1 MNTPIR
7 TTNLPAAYGID
18 EVIGNVTIDGVQRT
32 RRISVESLAQQLG
45 GTPGTIG
52 PGAVTNEKLAA
63 GAVTDDK
70 VAHTLVGMG
79 ANPTGVFDASA
90 ILKAAVASMTSIKA
104 TPGTYLIDTDTT
116 VPAGVTVE
124 FDEGAVFEIGTGVT
138 LTWNG
143 GIKAGPYQRIFAGHL
158 VQSSYAS
165 NSLTPYTLAL
175 QGSRPRI
182 DWCSPWWFGAVGNGR
197 VVTDGEMTAAS
208 ASLTSASAAFT
219 AADVGKYIVVKGAGA
234 AGVPLI
240 STISAFVSSTQ
251 VTLAGAA
258 STTVSG
264 VRVAYGTDDYDAFV
278 CALFFGRRCYIPG
291 IDVDAGDRYLCRT
304 SLPVRQSNS
313 EIFGDGYS
321 SWMVLASFVASG
333 VGQFFGVAGLLP
345 TVSGGQPA
353 AFVSNVL
360 FRAIHIDTNN
370 GVNDNGIGGSMCRGV
385 KTLDCHFS
393 NVGRKAVTWQ
403 YHVHDNIVE
412 RNIVHSASMEV
423 GSTHSV
429 FSTEGENS
437 SFTYANGVSGF
448 DHDGADNTGH
458 VFRDCVV
465 HQSGYSGI
473 TVSNARSHLIDGMK
487 ITSLGALG
495 RPVIISRVSIDNTF
509 RAVKVKQS
517 TRGFLVITSATTI
530 SQRFEDCWIDD
541 CSGDYMLY
549 SEGPGS
555 TFIRCG
561 GTQTDDR
568 IAWTMKGA
576 DCSIDL
582 CRLLLPA
589 ITSATQAT
597 TLFSTASRFAMR
609 NCYVDS
615 ANALR
620 GFGGGTTADIEV
632 AGNTFTGGVTDG
644 ILTQGANAKVHHNT
658 IGGNAS
664 GRVRVGTGATGISVH
679 DNVLT
684 GGASATIDW
693 ATVADLW
700 ASGMKCNNI
709 GDYSTY
715 HCIRLGVRID
725 GSYGGSPESV
735 VTAAVGSTIRNIAGG
750 KLYVKATGSGNTG
763 WVVAGT
769 QT

>member
-1 MNTPIR
+1 MEDATAFATAAQGAKADTLPPIVDGSLLFDEDGLR
-7 TTNLPAAYGID
+7 KTKTHDEARSILRLKKVLDADTTGLIDVSSLFFGLVAAYSHVRLPPGIYY
-18 EVIGNVTIDGVQRT
+18 INSSG
-32 RRISVESLAQQLG
+32 
-45 GTPGTIG
+45 
-52 PGAVTNEKLAA
+52 
-63 GAVTDDK
+63 
-70 VAHTLVGMG
+70 
-79 ANPTGVFDASA
+79 
-90 ILKAAVASMTSIKA
+90 
-104 TPGTYLIDTDTT
+104 T
-116 VPAGVTVE
+116 VPKTCTVE
-124 FDEGAVFEIGTGVT
+124 FDDGALILFGNGVNVP
-138 LTWNG
+138 WYG
-143 GIKAGPYQRIFAGHL
+143 RIIAGPLQRIFAGHL

-165 NSLTPYTLAL
+165 NSLAPYTLAL

-197 VVTDGEMTAAS
+197 VVTDGAMTAGS
-208 ASLTSASAAFT
+208 ASLTSASAAF
-219 AADVGKYIVVKGAGA
+219 AASDVGKYIVVKGVGA

-240 STISAFVSSTQ
+240 STISAFVSATQ
-251 VTLAGAA
+251 VTLANAA

-264 VRVAYGTDDYDAFV
+264 ARVAYGTDDYDAFV
-278 CALFFGRRCYIPG
+278 CSLFFGRRCYIPG
-291 IDVDAGDRYLCRT
+291 IDVDAGDLYLCRT

-313 EIFGDGYS
+313 EVFGDGYS
-321 SWMVLASFVASG
+321 SWMVLASSVASG

-385 KTLDCHFS
+385 KVLDCHFS
-393 NVGRKAVTWQ
+393 NVGRKAATWQ

-429 FSTEGENS
+429 FSTEGES
-437 SFTYANGVSGF
+437 SSVTYANGVAGF
-448 DHDGADNTGH
+448 DHDGGDNTGH
-458 VFRDCVV
+458 VFRDNVV
-465 HQSGYSGI
+465 HQSGYSGV
-473 TVSNARSHLIDGMK
+473 TVSNARSHLIDGMN
-487 ITSLGALG
+487 IISLGALG
-495 RPVIISRVSIDNTF
+495 RPVIIGRVSIDNTF
-509 RAVKVKQS
+509 RAVKVKLS
-517 TRGFLVITSATTI
+517 TRGFLVVTSATTI
-530 SQRFEDCWIDD
+530 SQRFEDCWIED
-541 CSGDYMLY
+541 CSGDYMFY

-555 TFIRCG
+555 AFVRCG

-582 CRLLLPA
+582 CRVLLPA
-589 ITSATQAT
+589 ITSSSQAA

-615 ANALR
+615 ANAVR
-620 GFGGGTTADIEV
+620 GFGGGTAADIEI

-664 GRVRVGTGATGISVH
+664 GRVRVGTGATGVSVH

-693 ATVADLW
+693 ATIADLW
-700 ASGMKCNNI
+700 ASGAKYNNI

-715 HCIRLGVRID
+715 HCIRLGARID

-735 VTAAVGSTIRNIAGG
+735 VTAAVASTIRDTAGG
-750 KLYVKATGSGNTG
+750 KFYVKATGSGNTG